1 MEQNNY
7 VVNHSESITLEC
19 TVESNPEHT
28 SVNWKQLI
36 NGTYRSIIF
45 SEKYGG
51 STVASP
57 SLTINSVEEKH
68 AGRYVCTATNANGLG
83 VSTPIALVVYGG
95 RIY

>member
-7 VVNHSESITLEC
+7 VNHGESITLEC

-36 NGTYRSIIF
+36 NGIYRSIIF

-57 SLTINSVEEKH
+57 SLTINSVEKKL
-68 AGRYVCTATNANGLG
+68 AGSYVCTAANANGLG
-83 VSTPIALVVYGG
+83 VSTQINLVVNGG
-95 RIY
+95 RIC